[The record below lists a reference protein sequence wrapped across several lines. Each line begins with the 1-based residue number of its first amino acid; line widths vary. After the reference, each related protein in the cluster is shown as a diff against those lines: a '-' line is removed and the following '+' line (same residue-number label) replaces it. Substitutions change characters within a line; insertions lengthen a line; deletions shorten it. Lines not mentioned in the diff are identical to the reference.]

1 MSSVESI
8 ARIGGKGLS
17 LDHIPGGIPVTSMEE
32 LMGSLAG
39 LERGPELL
47 IRASICGQ
55 SDQGIM
61 AELYREAFHLAV
73 KIGTA
78 KGWTAVKGK
87 PVFRGMGS
95 LAVDEL
101 VYPKTYMCSPCGS

>member
-39 LERGPELL
+39 LERGSL
-47 IRASICGQ
+47 
-55 SDQGIM
+55 
-61 AELYREAFHLAV
+61 V
-73 KIGTA
+73 T
-78 KGWTAVKGK
+78 
-87 PVFRGMGS
+87 GS
-95 LAVDEL
+95 QAA
-101 VYPKTYMCSPCGS
+101 TTQNARC